1 MHKKSYLCLLYHV
14 IIFIKQ
20 KIKKIESYIKIDF
33 KVIVMDNCQI
43 RAVGT
48 KSSIEDIDPELAA
61 EWRIADSRQEN
72 ENRFQKTAKDRWS
85 LIRLVSRIGIGIT
98 KKHAS
103 DGSWIIDR
111 DVHMVNKKSRIYER
125 DNFNQRFNVKIV
137 YYRDDNVILL

>member
-1 MHKKSYLCLLYHV
+1 
-14 IIFIKQ
+14 
-20 KIKKIESYIKIDF
+20 
-33 KVIVMDNCQI
+33 MDNCRV

-48 KSSIEDIDPELAA
+48 KSNIEDMDPELAA

-98 KKHAS
+98 KRHAS

-111 DVHMVNKKSRIYER
+111 DAHVVKRTEYINENILSR
-125 DNFNQRFNVKIV
+125 Q
-137 YYRDDNVILL
+137 